1 MLLIPSIFNKLTAT
15 WSESEQKNSH
25 LEQVSSIIHSTIIV
39 LCPNRSQSKDLRT
52 HLPSLNL
59 WINPRFVQV
68 STYTSSIN
76 LIQARGEHSS
86 LFLLNLP
93 CDWSL
98 CCLYPY
104 TDLLLAARQQP
115 VSVSIKLGVEDNPST
130 FLEPVWTQCQHLQY
144 KSSWDVFDHTG
155 GALELDLL
163 HHWTTASEA
172 CPKCKE
178 IALWGHFASISPF
191 GSVPLCLHI
200 HWVREHENNSLVKGS
215 GQLPERGNTWVP
227 AWTEA
232 LQQSGTVSAGAT
244 SHLQPHSTR
253 RPAQPKSHIIWG
265 GQTRHLG

>member
-1 MLLIPSIFNKLTAT
+1 MTVTRSG
-15 WSESEQKNSH
+15 SEQKISP
-25 LEQVSSIIHSTIIV
+25 LKQVSSIIHSTIIV
-39 LCPNRSQSKDLRT
+39 LCPNHSQSMDWRT
-52 HLPSLNL
+52 CLPPLNQ

-68 STYTSSIN
+68 GTCTSSTN
-76 LIQARGEHSS
+76 LIQARAEHSS

-98 CCLYPY
+98 CCIYPY
-104 TDLLLAARQQP
+104 TELLLAARQQP
-115 VSVSIKLGVEDNPST
+115 VSVSIKLCVEDKPST

-144 KSSWDVFDHTG
+144 KSSWEVSDRIG

-191 GSVPLCLHI
+191 GSVPLCLQCLHI
-200 HWVREHENNSLVKGS
+200 HWVREHENNSLVKGL
-215 GQLPERGNTWVP
+215 GHLPERGNTWGP
-227 AWTEA
+227 AWAEA

-244 SHLQPHSTR
+244 SRLQPHSTR
-253 RPAQPKSHIIWG
+253 WPA
-265 GQTRHLG
+265 